1 MSKKIVLA
9 EKPSVGRD
17 LSRVL
22 DCDKKGNGYFEGKDH
37 IVTWAMGHLVELA
50 SPEHYDK
57 EYATWNLSHLPII
70 PKKMHTRII
79 KRTSKQFN
87 IVKKLL
93 LRDDVDL
100 VIIATDAGREGELVA
115 RWIIEKSGVSK
126 PIKRLWISSVTDKAI
141 KNGFS
146 SLKDGA
152 YYENLYKSAL
162 ARAQAD
168 WIVGINAT
176 RALTTKYN
184 AQLSC
189 GRVQTP
195 TLNLIALREEEIKS
209 FNPRDYWEIK
219 LTAAGNDFK
228 WIDKSNAVTRIFDIS
243 LKDSLINKLSKC
255 ETADVTEISTK
266 EKSSYPPLLY
276 DLTELQRDANKKFGY
291 SAKETLSIVQRLYE
305 NHKILTYPRTDSRHI
320 TSDMVSTLNER
331 LQSINY
337 GEYSSH
343 IKTILSRNLRPGKH
357 VVDDSKVTDHHA
369 IIPTEEKVKRG
380 NLSEAEEKI
389 FDLVAKR
396 FISSLL
402 PAYRY
407 NQTKVTIV
415 CEGEVFSAS
424 GTVTLSLGWK
434 AVERDDI
441 NGQEIKLNGL
451 KEGDSLRVS
460 QIYDKAEKTKPPKL
474 FTEGTLLS
482 AMESPSKYM
491 SKKDKRLA
499 RLLEDTGGLG
509 TVATR
514 GDIIEKLFSKFYIER
529 EGQYIKVTPK
539 GQQLLKLVPDELKE
553 PDLTAQWE
561 AKLEKIKDGTLN
573 IGEFISEIKG
583 YSKKIITEIKNDET
597 RFVHT
602 NRTGDKCPE
611 CGNYMLKEKDRNGTV
626 LKCSDPDCRKRIR
639 VEKATNAR
647 CPQCKKKMTLIG
659 QGETQTFVC
668 KCGYRE
674 KMAAFNKRKSQEKS
688 GVSKKEVQKYLNNQN
703 GDTGFNSPFAD
714 ALKDLKLK

>member
-70 PKKMHTRII
+70 PKMHTQII

-380 NLSEAEEKI
+380 NLSEVEEKI

-703 GDTGFNSPFAD
+703 EDTGFNSPFAD

>member
-70 PKKMHTRII
+70 PKKMHTQII

-380 NLSEAEEKI
+380 NLSEVEEKI

-482 AMESPSKYM
+482 EMESPSKYM

-703 GDTGFNSPFAD
+703 EDTGFNSPFAD

>member
-1 MSKKIVLA
+1 
-9 EKPSVGRD
+9 
-17 LSRVL
+17 
-22 DCDKKGNGYFEGKDH
+22 
-37 IVTWAMGHLVELA
+37 
-50 SPEHYDK
+50 
-57 EYATWNLSHLPII
+57 
-70 PKKMHTRII
+70 MHTQII

-703 GDTGFNSPFAD
+703 EDTGFNSPFAD